1 MAFKEISLPWGQ
13 GALSCRI
20 PENNLGEVLSPN
32 ARPPLGGLDAA
43 IANALDAPIGLA
55 PMSEWVKPGYKVLLI
70 SDDNTRLTPAHLI
83 LPPLLQRLN
92 RYGVPDADITI
103 LMALGTHRYMTEAE
117 MEAKVGAAV
126 YKRVRTV
133 NHLWQDK
140 ANLADLGRTGQGT
153 PLTVNR
159 LLTESDVIIA
169 LGAIVPH
176 HIPGYSGGSKI
187 IQPGVCGPE
196 TTAETHLLSCEG
208 GGDSFLGQ
216 VDNLVRRDMDE
227 MAAKVGLNA
236 IFNVVLDHDGQALGV
251 FFGHYQAAFRAGAK
265 LSREVYGVPYRV
277 EPDIVLVNSWPCE
290 IDFWQAHK
298 SMYPG
303 QIMVKPGGVIIVTTP
318 CPEGISPVHTDLIEF
333 TAWSSRDI
341 KEGYRAGKIKNGV
354 AAALAIAW
362 AQVREKA
369 GVITY
374 SPGLSLAEKQALGH
388 TAAAGLDEAVAMALA
403 EQGPNSVI
411 SVLTHAPDL
420 LPILV
425 PSMAGHGAGGRAG

>member
-1 MAFKEISLPWGQ
+1 MSFKEISLPWGQ
-13 GALSCRI
+13 GVLPCKI
-20 PENNLGEVLSPN
+20 PEKNLGEVLSPN
-32 ARPPLGGLDAA
+32 ACPPLADLGSA
-43 IANALDAPIGLA
+43 IAEALDNPIGLPA
-55 PMSEWVKPGYKVLLI
+55 MSEWVKSGHKVLII

-83 LPPLLQRLN
+83 LPPLLERLN
-92 RYGVPDADITI
+92 RCGVPDQDITI

-140 ANLADLGRTGQGT
+140 ANLADLGTTSQGT

-159 LLTESDVIIA
+159 LLPESDVIIA

-216 VDNLVRRDMDE
+216 IDNPVRRDMDE
-227 MAAKVGLNA
+227 MAGRVGLNA
-236 IFNVVLDHDGQALGV
+236 IFNVVLDHNGQALGV
-251 FFGHYQAAFRAGAK
+251 FFGHYQAAFRQGAE

-277 EPDIVLVNSWPCE
+277 APDIVLVNSWPCE

-303 QIMVKPGGVIIVTTP
+303 QIMVKPGGVIIVATP
-318 CPEGISPVHTDLIEF
+318 CPEGISPVHADLVEF
-333 TAWSSRDI
+333 TAWSSWDI
-341 KEGYRAGKIKNGV
+341 KAAYRSGKIKNGV
-354 AAALAIAW
+354 AAALAMAW

-369 GVITY
+369 RVITY
-374 SPGLSLAEKQALGH
+374 SPGLSDAEKLALGH
-388 TAAAGLDEAVAMALA
+388 TRAGSLDEAVNLALA
-403 EQGPNSVI
+403 DQGADAVI
-411 SVLTHAPDL
+411 SVLTHAPDM
-420 LPILV
+420 LPV
-425 PSMAGHGAGGRAG
+425 RAG

>member
-13 GALSCRI
+13 GALPCRI
-20 PENNLGEVLSPN
+20 PERNLGEVLSPN
-32 ARPPLGGLDAA
+32 ARPPLAGLDAA
-43 IANALDAPIGLA
+43 IAKALDAPIGLA
-55 PMSEWVKPGYKVLLI
+55 PMSEWVKPGHKVLLI

-83 LPPLLQRLN
+83 LPPLLERLN

-103 LMALGTHRYMTEAE
+103 LMALGTHRYMTAAE

-140 ANLADLGRTGQGT
+140 ANLTDLGHTGQGT

-159 LLTESDVIIA
+159 LLVESDVIIA

-216 VDNLVRRDMDE
+216 VDNPVRRDMDE

-236 IFNVVLDHDGQALGV
+236 IFNVVLDHNGQALGV
-251 FFGHYQAAFRAGAK
+251 FFGHYQAAFREGAK
-265 LSREVYGVPYRV
+265 LSREVYGVPYHV

-303 QIMVKPGGVIIVTTP
+303 QIMVKPGGVIIVATP
-318 CPEGISPVHTDLIEF
+318 CPEGISPVHTDLTQF

-341 KEGYRAGKIKNGV
+341 KEAYRAGKIKNGV

-369 GVITY
+369 RVITY

-388 TAAAGLDEAVAMALA
+388 TVAGSLDESVAVALA
-403 EQGPNSVI
+403 EQGPNAVI
-411 SVLTHAPDL
+411 SVLTHAPDM
-420 LPILV
+420 LPILI
-425 PSMAGHGAGGRAG
+425 PGLASSQAGVRAE